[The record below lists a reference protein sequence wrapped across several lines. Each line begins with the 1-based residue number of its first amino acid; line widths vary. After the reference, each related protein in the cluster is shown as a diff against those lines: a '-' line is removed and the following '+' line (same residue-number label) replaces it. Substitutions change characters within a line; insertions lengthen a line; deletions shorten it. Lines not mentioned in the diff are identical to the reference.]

1 MDGPPET
8 GRPSFIPP
16 ALSSSDSEVVRCV
29 WLGWRR
35 FGSSLPRPH
44 APAHPSGRAGTAS
57 WGASA
62 RRLSLAR
69 HRITCSLSFLT
80 ERKEREVFTGWFLPP
95 PLDREEEINRSPRR
109 WSPSLSRLSLAAS
122 CVFVC
127 VCVCVLKHVFA
138 RQALPLG
145 VQLSFASSSRSGR
158 VVRNSFVH
166 SPTPPVP
173 HDARPADPYRRLL
186 CVNPGHD
193 RV

>member
-1 MDGPPET
+1 MFGWVGDALVRASPARTPHPSVRKGGDGLLGSLGEASLS
-8 GRPSFIPP
+8 RPTSHNLFP
-16 ALSSSDSEVVRCV
+16 L
-29 WLGWRR
+29 LTKRR
-35 FGSSLPRPH
+35 REKSLPDGSS
-44 APAHPSGRAGTAS
+44 
-57 WGASA
+57 
-62 RRLSLAR
+62 
-69 HRITCSLSFLT
+69 
-80 ERKEREVFTGWFLPP
+80 PP
-95 PLDREEEINRSPRR
+95 PLDREEEIKPFAAAVVTISLETLTRR
-109 WSPSLSRLSLAAS
+109 VL
-122 CVFVC
+122 CVCVR

>member
-1 MDGPPET
+1 MCLVGLATLWFEPPPGERST
-8 GRPSFIPP
+8 
-16 ALSSSDSEVVRCV
+16 
-29 WLGWRR
+29 
-35 FGSSLPRPH
+35 
-44 APAHPSGRAGTAS
+44 HPSGRDGTAS

-95 PLDREEEINRSPRR
+95 SPRQGGR
-109 WSPSLSRLSLAAS
+109 DKPFAAAVVTISLETLTRRVL
-122 CVFVC
+122 CVCVR

>member
-1 MDGPPET
+1 M
-8 GRPSFIPP
+8 FIPP
-16 ALSSSDSEVVRCV
+16 PFEFRLRGCSVCLVGLATLWFEPPP
-29 WLGWRR
+29 GE
-35 FGSSLPRPH
+35 RPT
-44 APAHPSGRAGTAS
+44 HPSGRDGTAS

-80 ERKEREVFTGWFLPP
+80 ERKREKSLPDGSSPP